1 VSKIL
6 VVDDDPTTRH
16 LITHQLRRAGYT
28 VADAADGQKAL
39 ERVRRE
45 PFDLILLDVWMPEL
59 DGLEVL
65 ARLCQEPKP
74 PRVVMMTADDA
85 SDTLLRA
92 IRQQAYSYL
101 TKPVEPKQL
110 L

>member
-1 VSKIL
+1 MSKIL

-45 PFDLILLDVWMPEL
+45 PFDLVLLDVWMPRMG
-59 DGLEVL
+59 GLEL
-65 ARLCQEPKP
+65 LERLRRRKP
-74 PRVVMMTADDA
+74 RRG
-85 SDTLLRA
+85 S
-92 IRQQAYSYL
+92 SW
-101 TKPVEPKQL
+101 
-110 L
+110 